1 MATSVQLL
9 KLFVGRST
17 SEELAAWQN
26 KELEIAKAESKLRGP
41 LHNRRYCE
49 PTELFPVLGQIRAH
63 LAH

>member
-1 MATSVQLL
+1 MGL
-9 KLFVGRST
+9 ST
-17 SEELAAWQN
+17 LEELAAWQN
-26 KELEIAKAESKLRGP
+26 KELEVAKAESKLRGP